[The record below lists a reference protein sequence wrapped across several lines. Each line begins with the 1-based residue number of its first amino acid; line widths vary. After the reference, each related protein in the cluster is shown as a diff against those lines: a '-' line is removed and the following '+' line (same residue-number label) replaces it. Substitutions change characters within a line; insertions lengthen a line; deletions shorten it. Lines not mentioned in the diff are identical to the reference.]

1 MGFWR
6 YDDWRQLLMITND
19 CHMGCLQVS
28 RVLSVKRVK
37 EVLTP
42 FIKARMV
49 SGSVAMEA
57 SSIKTIGKSILDSF
71 RDAADKSVVQICHG
85 VSSPSREE

>member
-1 MGFWR
+1 
-6 YDDWRQLLMITND
+6 MITND

-28 RVLSVKRVK
+28 RVFFVKRVIR
-37 EVLTP
+37 VLTP
-42 FIKARMV
+42 FIRARMV

-71 RDAADKSVVQICHG
+71 RDAADKSVVQICHD
-85 VSSPSREE
+85 VSSPLREE